1 MLPYSRLFDQQ
12 TLALLI
18 EHDAIV
24 QRYRALFALLDWQVL
39 PDPAP
44 DSSRPGRRPHPESA
58 YIKALLIKIQEGYD
72 YCSQVRTFLVEHPLL
87 VLELGF
93 RPVLNCDLPYGFDV
107 QRTVPSERW
116 LREKQRTLDHC
127 HLQDLFHATV
137 HALQKEIPEL
147 GEVVAFD
154 VKHQYA
160 WVRENNLRESIKDRF
175 CKERQPRGD
184 PDCRVGVKSSTNQD
198 QADGSTKE
206 RKEYLWGYGSGIVSA
221 TIAGYGDV
229 VLAEFTQPFNESDV
243 SYYLPLF
250 IQAVAVLG
258 RFPLHV
264 TADAAYDAWYVY
276 QTCAHREGIAAI
288 PLNTHGH
295 EDVPRDRDGVPLC
308 PIGLRM
314 HPTYRFLHTKGYHAQ
329 RYRCPLLFPQRT
341 GQTCAHEQFQK
352 DKGCVKDIN
361 IEKGGLMR
369 AMLDRSSPLY
379 RAVYRQRT
387 SAERINSQA
396 KARGIERPKVRQGD
410 AVRRLNT
417 LTYILINLKALARA
431 RTINASLLTPKL
443 GKLT

>member
-1 MLPYSRLFDQQ
+1 MMPSCSATAPCLPSSSGRCC
-12 TLALLI
+12 LI
-18 EHDAIV
+18 QHLI
-24 QRYRALFALLDWQVL
+24 LLDQANV
-39 PDPAP
+39 PIRKAP
-44 DSSRPGRRPHPESA
+44 TSKPCSSRSRKVSSTVANCAPFWSNILCSCSNWASVPCSTAICPTALTCSA
-58 YIKALLIKIQEGYD
+58 PCE
-72 YCSQVRTFLVEHPLL
+72 V
-87 VLELGF
+87 
-93 RPVLNCDLPYGFDV
+93 
-107 QRTVPSERW
+107 ERW
-116 LREKQRTLDHC
+116 LREKQRTLDHH

-137 HALQKEIPEL
+137 HALQEEIPGL
-147 GEVVAFD
+147 GEVVAID

-160 WVRENNLRESIKDRF
+160 WVRENNLRESITDRF

-184 PDCRVGVKSSTNQD
+184 PDCRVGVKSSTNQE
-198 QADGSTKE
+198 QPNGSTKE
-206 RKEYLWGYGSGIVSA
+206 RKEYLWGYGSGIA
-221 TIAGYGDV
+221 TAITPDYGDV
-229 VLAEFTQPFNESDV
+229 VLADFTQPFNESDV

-250 IQAVAVLG
+250 LQAVAVLG

-295 EDVPRDRDGVPLC
+295 EDVPRDRDSVPLC

-329 RYRCPLLFPQRT
+329 RYRCPLLFPERT

-431 RTINASLLTPKL
+431 RAINASLLTPKL